1 VTSAV
6 VAETSDELLGELAHE
21 LSLLVRSDLELA
33 VARRGPEIRRLAEEV
48 GATVAAGTAILL
60 ALAALSWAA
69 VLILALLVPSWFAPL
84 VVAAAWLAVAGLLLR
99 TERPRRLARRLYG
112 QGRLDATAS
121 ALADRREAEAQL
133 RTTARLLM
141 RARARAAVGREVD
154 SAEHEGEL
162 LLREVLTALAAPG
175 RVGIDLL
182 GRIAGHA

>member
-6 VAETSDELLGELAHE
+6 VEETSDDLLGELAHE

-33 VARRGPEIRRLAEEV
+33 VARRGPEIRRLAEEL
-48 GATVAAGTAILL
+48 GATLAAGTAILL

-69 VLILALLVPSWFAPL
+69 VLGLALLVSWFAPL
-84 VVAAAWLAVAGLLLR
+84 VVAAAWLAAAVLLLR

-121 ALADRREAEAQL
+121 ALADRRDAEAQL

-154 SAEHEGEL
+154 SVEHESEL

-182 GRIAGHA
+182 GRIVGHA